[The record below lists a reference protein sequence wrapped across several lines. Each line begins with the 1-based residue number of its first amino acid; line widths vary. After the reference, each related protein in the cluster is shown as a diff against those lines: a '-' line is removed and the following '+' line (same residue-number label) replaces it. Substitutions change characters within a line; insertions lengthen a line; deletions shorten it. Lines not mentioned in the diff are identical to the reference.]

1 MRASRWA
8 AVFLALGGLGCGKQ
22 DLDLLVQTQAED
34 PCLKLET
41 EDECRANVAQGCSFQ
56 PNEEGCLSTDP
67 SCRPG
72 LCRGGDPYVR
82 RVERSFFLNGS
93 PFRFA
98 GVSGWGLLEATQCT
112 STKPEEREAWMQR
125 AYDELV
131 ASRTK
136 VARVFAFQS
145 SAGPAGTDFALFD
158 ASVRFARRAGVRLQ
172 FVLDHAQGNCSVG
185 GRRESSWYVSGYE
198 GLDGNYQRSYR
209 EFTEALANRYQ
220 NEPTVLGYVLLQGLG
235 GADPTTMTTFVTKM
249 GELLR
254 VAAPRQLVS
263 LDLTW
268 EGADSAANYRA
279 LQELPVVDLID
290 VDDYQFEK
298 SLQPMDS
305 ALLETLAS
313 IDKPTVVGE
322 GAFVLDGD
330 DDAALARRAEKA
342 RERLANYKRWGFTG
356 ALLWAYQ
363 PGWSAVSEEFDAR
376 PGDPLLQPG
385 GVLASAP
392 W

>member
-8 AVFLALGGLGCGKQ
+8 AVFLALGGLGCEKQ
-22 DLDLLVQTQAED
+22 ALDLLVQTQAED

-41 EDECRANVAQGCSFQ
+41 EDECRANVAEGCSFQ
-56 PNEEGCLSTDP
+56 PNEVGCLSTDP

-136 VARVFAFQS
+136 LARVFAFQS

-209 EFTEALANRYQ
+209 EFTEALAKRYQ

-268 EGADSAANYRA
+268 EGSDSAANYRA

-305 ALLETLAS
+305 ALLETLSS
-313 IDKPTVVGE
+313 IDKPTIVGE
-322 GAFVLDGD
+322 GAFLLDGD

-342 RERLANYKRWGFTG
+342 RERLANYKQWGFTG

-363 PGWSAVSEEFDAR
+363 PGWSVVSEEFDAR
-376 PGDPLLQPG
+376 SGDPLLQPG

>member
-1 MRASRWA
+1 MRASRSA
-8 AVFLALGGLGCGKQ
+8 ALVLALSTLGCGRQ
-22 DLDLLVQTQAED
+22 DLDLLVATQTED
-34 PCLKLET
+34 SCLTFTT

-56 PNEEGCLSTDP
+56 PNVEGCLSTDP
-67 SCRPG
+67 NCRPG

-82 RVERSFFLNGS
+82 RVERSFFLNGA

-98 GVSGWGLLEATQCT
+98 GVSGWGLLEGTQCT
-112 STKPEEREAWMQR
+112 ALKPEEREAWMQR

-145 SAGPAGTDFALFD
+145 SAGPAGTDFTLFD

-185 GRRESSWYVSGYE
+185 GRRESSWYAGGYQ
-198 GLDGNYQRSYR
+198 GLDGNYQRTYR

-235 GADPTTMTTFVTKM
+235 GADPTTLTSFVTDM
-249 GELLR
+249 GKLLR

-268 EGADSAANYRA
+268 EGADGAANYRA

-298 SLQPMDS
+298 SLQPVDP

-313 IDKPTVVGE
+313 IAKPTVVGE
-322 GAFVLDGD
+322 AAFLLDGD
-330 DDAALARRAEKA
+330 DAAALVRRADKA
-342 RERLANYKRWGFTG
+342 RERLASYKQWGFSG

-363 PGWSAVSEEFDAR
+363 PSWSAVSEEFDAR
-376 PGDPLLQPG
+376 PADPLLQPG
-385 GVLASAP
+385 GVVASAP